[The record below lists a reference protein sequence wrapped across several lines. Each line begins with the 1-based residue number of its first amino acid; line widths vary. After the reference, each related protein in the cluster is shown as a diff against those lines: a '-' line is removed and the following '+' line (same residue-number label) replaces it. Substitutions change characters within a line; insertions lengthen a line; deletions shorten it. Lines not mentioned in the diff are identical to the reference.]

1 MKNMNHLGID
11 VVVKRKCGRAALKD
25 DKGIILDEF
34 FFGNDKKGICNLFS
48 TMQSHGKC

>member
-11 VVVKRKCGRAALKD
+11 VVVKRKCGRAAPKG

-34 FFGNDKKGICNLFS
+34 FFGNDKKGICNLLS
-48 TMQSHGKC
+48 TMQSPGKC